1 MPEGA
6 GTAVAGTAIA
16 DTAAV
21 DIVIVGGGPVGS
33 ALALALRDSGLRI
46 VLLEA
51 RAAGGGD
58 ARPLAL
64 SYGTRL
70 ILERLG
76 VWPALAATATPIR
89 NIHVSQRGG
98 FGRVGLTATEA
109 GFPELGYVVDYGR
122 VAQALAQ
129 AAAATTAQCLSGARV
144 MATHGGDPVRVNYE
158 YGGEQRELTA
168 ALVALADGGA
178 AGESTTKAIDYQQ
191 CAVTARVVSERPHN
205 NTAYERFTAH
215 GPLALLPDSNH
226 EDESENKGWALV
238 WTTTPD
244 HARQLCAMA
253 PDIFLEELRTVF
265 GGRVGDFSAVSGRAA
280 YPLQRRRAQAAAD
293 HIVLIGN
300 AAQTLHPVAGQGFNL
315 GLRDAW
321 ELAEQINSRP
331 TGELGSRAWL
341 DAYQARRRV
350 DRSAG
355 LGFTH
360 ALVELFSND
369 LLPLRLVRGTGL
381 ALLGSIPLLKKFLI
395 RRMTFGAR
403 G

>member
-1 MPEGA
+1 MPELA
-6 GTAVAGTAIA
+6 GNEFAGNESA
-16 DTAAV
+16 

-33 ALALALRDSGLRI
+33 ALALALRDSGMRI

-64 SYGTRL
+64 SYGSRL

-76 VWPALAATATPIR
+76 VWPVLAAAATPIR

-98 FGRVGLTATEA
+98 FGRVGLAASEA

-129 AAAATTAQCLSGARV
+129 AAAATSTLCLTGARV
-144 MATHGGDPVRVNYE
+144 TATRSGDPARVEYE
-158 YGGEQRELTA
+158 YGGEQRELSA

-178 AGESTTKAIDYQQ
+178 AGESTVEAIDYQQ

-205 NTAYERFTAH
+205 NTAYERFTAQ
-215 GPLALLPDSNH
+215 GPLALLPDSK
-226 EDESENKGWALV
+226 DEAEIEGRGWALV
-238 WTTTPD
+238 WTTTPE

-253 PDIFLEELRTVF
+253 PEIFLTELRAAF
-265 GGRVGDFSAVSGRAA
+265 GGRAGDFTTVSGRVA
-280 YPLQRRRAQAAAD
+280 YPLQRRRAQVATD

-321 ELAEQINSRP
+321 ELGEQI
-331 TGELGSRAWL
+331 TGHSTDTLGSQAWL
-341 DAYQARRRV
+341 SVYQARRRL
-350 DRSAG
+350 DRGAG

-369 LLPLRLVRGTGL
+369 LLPLRLARGTGL
-381 ALLGSIPLLKKFLI
+381 ALLACMPPLKNFLV

>member
-1 MPEGA
+1 MPEFA
-6 GTAVAGTAIA
+6 GNESA
-16 DTAAV
+16 

-33 ALALALRDSGLRI
+33 ALALALRDSRLRI

-51 RAAGGGD
+51 RAAGDGD

-64 SYGTRL
+64 SYGSRL

-98 FGRVGLTATEA
+98 FGRVGLAAAEA
-109 GFPELGYVVDYGR
+109 GFPELGYVVDYGC

-129 AAAATTAQCLSGARV
+129 AAAATTAQCLTGARV
-144 MATHGGDPVRVNYE
+144 TGTHGDDPARVQYE
-158 YGGEQRELTA
+158 YAGEQRELTA

-178 AGESTTKAIDYQQ
+178 AGATTEAIDYQQ

-215 GPLALLPDSNH
+215 GPLALLPDSKN
-226 EDESENKGWALV
+226 EDENESKGWALV

-253 PDIFLEELRTVF
+253 PEIFLTELRATF
-265 GGRVGDFSAVSGRAA
+265 GGRAGDFIKVSGRVA

-321 ELAEQINSRP
+321 ELGEQVNSRS
-331 TGELGSRAWL
+331 TAILGSRTWL
-341 DAYQARRRV
+341 DAYQKRRRV

-369 LLPLRLVRGTGL
+369 LLPLRLARGTGL
-381 ALLGSIPLLKKFLI
+381 ALLGCLPPLKNFLI

>member
-1 MPEGA
+1 MPELA
-6 GTAVAGTAIA
+6 GNEFV
-16 DTAAV
+16 DNEAA

-51 RAAGGGD
+51 RVAGGSD

-64 SYGTRL
+64 SYGSRL

-76 VWPALAATATPIR
+76 VWPVLAATATPIR

-98 FGRVGLTATEA
+98 FGRVGLAAAEA

-129 AAAATTAQCLSGARV
+129 AVAATSTLCLTGARV
-144 MATHGGDPVRVNYE
+144 TATHGDDPARVAYE
-158 YGGEQRELTA
+158 YGGQQRELTA

-178 AGESTTKAIDYQQ
+178 AGEVTTETIDYQQ

-215 GPLALLPDSNH
+215 GPLALLPDSKN
-226 EDESENKGWALV
+226 EGENKGDGWALV

-253 PDIFLEELRTVF
+253 PNIFLTELRAAF
-265 GGRVGDFSAVSGRAA
+265 GGRAGDFSAVSGRAA
-280 YPLQRRRAQAAAD
+280 YPLQRRRAQPAAD

-321 ELAEQINSRP
+321 ELAEQVSSRS
-331 TGELGSRAWL
+331 TLVLGSRAWL
-341 DAYQARRRV
+341 NAYQARRRG

-355 LGFTH
+355 IGFTH
-360 ALVELFSND
+360 MLVELFSND
-369 LLPLRLVRGTGL
+369 LPPLRLLRGTGL
-381 ALLGSIPLLKKFLI
+381 ALLGCMPPLKNFLI

>member
-1 MPEGA
+1 MAELA
-6 GTAVAGTAIA
+6 G
-16 DTAAV
+16 DEAA

-33 ALALALRDSGLRI
+33 ALALALQDCGLRI

-64 SYGTRL
+64 SYGSRL

-76 VWPALAATATPIR
+76 AWPVLAATATPIR

-98 FGRVGLTATEA
+98 FGRVGLAAAEA

-129 AAAATTAQCLSGARV
+129 AAAATSAQCLTGARV
-144 MATHGGDPVRVNYE
+144 TATHGDDPARVAYE
-158 YGGEQRELTA
+158 YGGERRELTA

-178 AGESTTKAIDYQQ
+178 VGVAATETIDYQQ

-215 GPLALLPDSNH
+215 GPLALLPDSKN
-226 EDESENKGWALV
+226 EDETAGNGWALV

-244 HARQLCAMA
+244 HARRLCAMA
-253 PDIFLEELRTVF
+253 PDIFLTELRAAF
-265 GGRVGDFSAVSGRAA
+265 GGRAGDFSAVSGRAA
-280 YPLQRRRAQAAAD
+280 HPLQRRRAQPAAD

-321 ELAEQINSRP
+321 ELAGQISGRS
-331 TGELGSRAWL
+331 TLVLGSRAWL

-355 LGFTH
+355 IGFTH

-369 LLPLRLVRGTGL
+369 LPPLRLLRGTGL
-381 ALLGSIPLLKKFLI
+381 ALLGCMPPLKNFLV